1 MAITKEEFY
10 RELEKLAK
18 GYYDEGTT
26 FTVSRDHAQVILQNK
41 AAALEAAA
49 KQSATI
55 EKLLQTQSED
65 QKKVFELEQVIAK
78 LQWQLK
84 HAIASRDNAIAE
96 GIRVMERRDTNKNIK
111 IDHIQGYNQF
121 GEKY

>member
-10 RELEKLAK
+10 CELEKLAK
-18 GYYDEGTT
+18 GYYSEGTT
-26 FTVSRDHAQVILQNK
+26 FTISQDHAQVILQNK
-41 AAALEAAA
+41 AASKAAAA

-65 QKKVFELEQVIAK
+65 QKKVFELEQEIAK
-78 LQWQLK
+78 LQLQLK

-96 GIRVMERRDTNKNIK
+96 GIRTMERREYPKNIK